1 MKNLPNILTIFRI
14 ILIPIILSLILL
26 DTQNTNLFAFIAFIV
41 ASLSDYFDGYL
52 ARKYNLTSNFGTML
66 DPIADKLLVIL
77 VGFILC
83 YRGDI
88 NGIHLIPF
96 LFDSFKRSFHFWNK
110 RVFISTR

>member
-52 ARKYNLTSNFGTML
+52 ARKYN
-66 DPIADKLLVIL
+66 
-77 VGFILC
+77 
-83 YRGDI
+83 
-88 NGIHLIPF
+88 
-96 LFDSFKRSFHFWNK
+96 
-110 RVFISTR
+110 

>member
-52 ARKYNLTSNFGTML
+52 ARKYNLTSKKYK
-66 DPIADKLLVIL
+66 ADNLRQITLKNYKYGGAKLKAKV
-77 VGFILC
+77 
-83 YRGDI
+83 RD
-88 NGIHLIPF
+88 LIKKTKKNNSSQSSSNPQSSKNI
-96 LFDSFKRSFHFWNK
+96 DEEEK
-110 RVFISTR
+110 